1 MTGFADPERR
11 AELEGVI
18 ANVWSEVLGRPVTA
32 ADDFF
37 ALGGNSLHAVQIVSR
52 TEEITGEPLSVRAV
66 LEGRTVAAM
75 AEAVAR
81 AAGGG

>member
-1 MTGFADPERR
+1 VTDPDDPAQR
-11 AELEGVI
+11 AELEALI
-18 ANVWSEVLGRPVTA
+18 AGVWSEVLGRSVTTT
-32 ADDFF
+32 DDFF

-52 TEEITGEPLSVRAV
+52 TEEMTGEPLSVRAV

-81 AAGGG
+81 ARAD

>member
-1 MTGFADPERR
+1 MNDPADLARR
-11 AELEGVI
+11 AELEAVI
-18 ANVWSEVLGRPVTA
+18 ADVWSEVLGRPVATT
-32 ADDFF
+32 DDFF
-37 ALGGNSLHAVQIVSR
+37 AIGGNSLHAVQIVSR

-81 AAGGG
+81 AVGG